1 MLLIFEQPD
10 HPIVMWSKP
19 IVLSSNYCKNKRGIV
34 GDDEYASWE
43 YADVMF
49 ILCFYYDVMVI
60 IYFDEFHAFLA
71 QDNLLS

>member
-1 MLLIFEQPD
+1 MLSLQG
-10 HPIVMWSKP
+10 
-19 IVLSSNYCKNKRGIV
+19 KRGIV

-60 IYFDEFHAFLA
+60 IYFDEFSCIF
-71 QDNLLS
+71 SIG